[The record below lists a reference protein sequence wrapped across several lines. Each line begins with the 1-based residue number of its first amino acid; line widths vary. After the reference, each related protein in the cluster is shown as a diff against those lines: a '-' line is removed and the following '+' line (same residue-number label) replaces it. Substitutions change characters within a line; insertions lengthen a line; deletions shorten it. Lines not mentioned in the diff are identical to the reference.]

1 MAGCKSLPLGREASA
16 PWEEGAARGKT
27 LGVTRSRFLLPCDF
41 SAFFRI
47 FRNLVHSVI
56 LCLLTGKKPGKAG
69 KRGAFGAAT
78 FAFGAA
84 SPASYVRFAF
94 SSVLFSAH
102 ASFLART
109 DPLGGEKAT

>member
-1 MAGCKSLPLGREASA
+1 VTRLRFSLPCYFF
-16 PWEEGAARGKT
+16 
-27 LGVTRSRFLLPCDF
+27 V
-41 SAFFRI
+41 FFRI
-47 FRNLVHSVI
+47 FRNLVPRVI
-56 LCLLTGKKPGKAG
+56 SGLLTGKKPGKAG
-69 KRGAFGAAT
+69 KSGAFGAAT